1 MMTKKLMII
10 TLIVCS
16 VFAVNFNVS
25 AADAAPG
32 TTRKAGGFDRTR
44 PNQFTASL
52 KRLGRYVLLYIP
64 NRFVDAT
71 DIITLDLSVGGGFAA
86 EMQAT
91 RYLQLGGSYGESYFM
106 TKGYARQYGC
116 GYKDTNHFGF
126 IFMEKDITFVNEATG
141 SIKEYVI
148 DFPQFSTA
156 DYHLDAFR
164 DDDVDFW
171 KLGIRMGWV
180 IELGLGIHPVEIA
193 DFITGIFFLD
203 ILNDDF

>member
-1 MMTKKLMII
+1 MAKKILII
-10 TLIVCS
+10 VLIVGS
-16 VFAVNFNVS
+16 VFAVNFNIN
-25 AADAAPG
+25 AADAVPG

-44 PNQFTASL
+44 PNKFTASL
-52 KRLGRYVLLYIP
+52 KNLGRYFLLYIP
-64 NRFVDAT
+64 NRFIDAT
-71 DIITLDLSVGGGFAA
+71 DIITADLNIGGGFAA

-91 RYLQLGGSYGESYFM
+91 RYLQLGGSYGESYFIA
-106 TKGYARQYGC
+106 KAYARQYGS
-116 GYKDTNHFGF
+116 GHKDTNHFGF
-126 IFMEKDITFVNEATG
+126 IFMEKDITFVNEAAG